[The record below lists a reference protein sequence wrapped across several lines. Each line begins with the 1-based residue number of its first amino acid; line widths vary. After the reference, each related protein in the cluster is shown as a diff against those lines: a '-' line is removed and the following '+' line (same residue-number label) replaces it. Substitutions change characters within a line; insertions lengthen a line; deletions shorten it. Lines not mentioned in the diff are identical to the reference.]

1 MNAQNSCTR
10 YHLMCLLFLI
20 ISKVSVTV
28 CHGKLKIVYV
38 VRTVD
43 VVIQEYKHRYRSCY
57 ALYHMRE
64 SEHLLYCKFKSV
76 FVNICEKLNPG
87 DLT

>member
-1 MNAQNSCTR
+1 MSAQNSCTR
-10 YHLMCLLFLI
+10 YHLMCILFLI
-20 ISKVSVTV
+20 ISKVAVAV
-28 CHGKLKIVYV
+28 CLEIFV

-57 ALYHMRE
+57 ALYHMCE
-64 SEHLLYCKFKSV
+64 NKHVLPCKSKSE